1 MSKSC
6 CNAAGSA
13 NGAVLRMARAELS
26 GEIMLSSC
34 TLCPR
39 NCKVNRDADQLGYCK
54 MPGKIFA
61 ARAALHMWEEPCIS
75 GNTGSGTIFFSG
87 CNLRCVFCQNHDIAL
102 GNVGMEISSER
113 LSEIYLELQEKG
125 AANINLVTPTHYIPQ
140 IADSLGRAKAAG
152 LSIPIVY
159 NTGGYEK
166 IESLK
171 MLEGLID
178 IYLPDCKYFSSELS
192 ARFSNAS
199 NYFEVNKAALAEMF
213 RQVGTPIFDSETGM
227 MTKGM
232 IIRHLCLP
240 GQAKDSKKIIHYL
253 HDTFGDDV
261 YLSIMNQ
268 YTPLPHVSHIP
279 ELSRKLT
286 PEEYERIVNYCIRL
300 GVNNAFI
307 QEDDVAEESFI
318 PPFTYQGLT
327 K

>member
-1 MSKSC
+1 
-6 CNAAGSA
+6 
-13 NGAVLRMARAELS
+13 
-26 GEIMLSSC
+26 MLSSC

-39 NCKVNRDADQLGYCK
+39 NCKVNREAGQLGYCK

-87 CNLRCVFCQNHDIAL
+87 CNLRCIFCQNHDIAI
-102 GNVGMEISSER
+102 GNVGMEITDKR

-140 IADSLGRAKAAG
+140 IVDSLTKAKAAG

-166 IESLK
+166 VESLK
-171 MLEGLID
+171 LLSGLID
-178 IYLPDCKYFSSELS
+178 IYLPDCKYYSAELS
-192 ARFSNAS
+192 AVFSNAPD
-199 NYFEVNKAALAEMF
+199 YFEVNKAALAEMF
-213 RQVGTPIFDSETGM
+213 RQVGTPCFDSETGI

-240 GQAKDSKKIIHYL
+240 GQVKDSKKIIHYL
-253 HDTFGDDV
+253 HDTFGDHV
-261 YLSIMNQ
+261 FLSIMNQ
-268 YTPLPHVSHIP
+268 YTPLPHVAHIP
-279 ELSRKLT
+279 ELNRKLSS
-286 PEEYERIVNYCIRL
+286 EEYQRIANYCIRL

-307 QEDDVAEESFI
+307 QEGDVAEESFI
-318 PPFTYQGLT
+318 PSFTYEGLT